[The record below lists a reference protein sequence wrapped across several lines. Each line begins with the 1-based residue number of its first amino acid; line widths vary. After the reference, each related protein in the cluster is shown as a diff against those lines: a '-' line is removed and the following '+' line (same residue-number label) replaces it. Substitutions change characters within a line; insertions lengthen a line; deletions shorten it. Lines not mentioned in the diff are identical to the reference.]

1 MRLIAK
7 AIGMAR
13 ARFYCSGRTTVQYI
27 QDYASVIFLAHT
39 VYSSADEHRN
49 WSRSPL
55 KFLHPEPPLV

>member
-27 QDYASVIFLAHT
+27 QDYASVIFWHT
-39 VYSSADEHRN
+39 MYIQVLMNTEIGPGA
-49 WSRSPL
+49 P
-55 KFLHPEPPLV
+55 